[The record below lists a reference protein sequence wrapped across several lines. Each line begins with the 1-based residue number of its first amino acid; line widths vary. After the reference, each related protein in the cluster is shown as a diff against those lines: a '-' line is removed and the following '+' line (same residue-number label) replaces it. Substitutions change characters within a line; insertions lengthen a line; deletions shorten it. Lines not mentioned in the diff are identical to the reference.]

1 MRLRLPSVLF
11 CAVLLCFGSLMA
23 QGQSSTQ
30 PSTDTVQPSPPITP
44 TERAVLQALKPLL
57 DQSLTSSENSDTL
70 SIQQQQQIE
79 QDRQQKIADDKQ
91 RQIEQQQSQQAL
103 QALSDRVTKL
113 QSFSDKLLPMLT
125 DFSGSEDEKQ
135 AHALLALS
143 DIKSKATSLE
153 TQVSILKVGCITF
166 GVGLGAVAVYEA
178 GHLLKVW

>member
-11 CAVLLCFGSLMA
+11 CAVLYCFGSLMA

-30 PSTDTVQPSPPITP
+30 PSTGTVQPSPPITP

-79 QDRQQKIADDKQ
+79 TDRQQKILDDKQ
-91 RQIEQQQSQQAL
+91 RQIEQQQSSQTL

-135 AHALLALS
+135 AAALKAIQT
-143 DIKSKATSLE
+143 IKDDAKALE
-153 TQVSILKVGCITF
+153 TQLAVWKIAGITF